1 MARGANSFLD
11 AAPNNEHLSLFWHRD
26 SNNFRT
32 RSFDGDL
39 QIGLNFPDLEL
50 YFCEAGQKVPHS
62 FWLDDRTPAF
72 AEAWYLVE
80 LLHRDRDQS
89 KFSTDLPFSSPNML
103 MGDTEDHNASAYK
116 PELDALNCCVLKGN
130 EILQSVLRTL
140 AQQPEFAKCRQWI
153 TLEPESFSLS
163 LNVSADNEVV
173 KLPSIGVSFGDHL
186 RPAPFFF
193 VKGNETNGGLKPHL
207 LDYDPQT
214 LLPLKSIVNGAM
226 SDLALVKE
234 LVNKFTEANNMK

>member
-1 MARGANSFLD
+1 
-11 AAPNNEHLSLFWHRD
+11 
-26 SNNFRT
+26 
-32 RSFDGDL
+32 
-39 QIGLNFPDLEL
+39 
-50 YFCEAGQKVPHS
+50 
-62 FWLDDRTPAF
+62 
-72 AEAWYLVE
+72 

-130 EILQSVLRTL
+130 EILQSVLHTL

-153 TLEPESFSLS
+153 TLEPEPFALA

-173 KLPSIGVSFGDHL
+173 KLPSIGVSLGDHL

-193 VKGNETNGGLKPHL
+193 VKSSETNGSSKSHL
-207 LDYDPQT
+207 LDYDPRT
-214 LLPLKSIVNGAM
+214 LLPLKSIVNEAM
-226 SDLALVKE
+226 SDSALVKK
-234 LVNKFTEANNMK
+234 LVNKFTEANKVK